1 MVEKRPTKTS
11 WARAVENMLAVILI
25 LIFPL
30 AFGEAS
36 PGSAWLVAAG
46 GLIAA
51 LAGGFEGWAI
61 VAGIAVIVLFG
72 AGFLAIRD
80 GARRRALETNTVVYA
95 PDNTDQLFD
104 VDPNTGERT
113 PHRE

>member
-1 MVEKRPTKTS
+1 MVENRPTKTS

-25 LIFPL
+25 FAGI
-30 AFGEAS
+30 A
-36 PGSAWLVAAG
+36 AAG

-61 VAGIAVIVLFG
+61 VAGISVIVLFG
-72 AGFLAIRD
+72 AGFFAIRD

>member
-1 MVEKRPTKTS
+1 MVEKRPPVS
-11 WARAVENMLAVILI
+11 SMSRAVVNMLAVLM
-25 LIFPL
+25 IF
-30 AFGEAS
+30 AGIA
-36 PGSAWLVAAG
+36 AAG

-61 VAGIAVIVLFG
+61 VAGIAVIALFTG
-72 AGFLAIRD
+72 GFFAVRE
-80 GARRRALETNTVVYA
+80 GARRRALESSQVVYA

-104 VDPNTGERT
+104 VDPTTGERT

>member
-25 LIFPL
+25 FAGI
-30 AFGEAS
+30 A
-36 PGSAWLVAAG
+36 AAG

>member
-11 WARAVENMLAVILI
+11 WARAVENMLAVV
-25 LIFPL
+25 LIF
-30 AFGEAS
+30 AGIA
-36 PGSAWLVAAG
+36 AAG

-61 VAGIAVIVLFG
+61 IAGIAVIVLF
-72 AGFLAIRD
+72 AGGFFAVRD
-80 GARRRALETNTVVYA
+80 GARRRALESNTVVYA

>member
-1 MVEKRPTKTS
+1 MVEKRPSTS
-11 WARAVENMLAVILI
+11 SLSRAVVNMLAVLM
-25 LIFPL
+25 IF
-30 AFGEAS
+30 AGIA
-36 PGSAWLVAAG
+36 AAG

-61 VAGIAVIVLFG
+61 VAAIAVIVLFTG
-72 AGFLAIRD
+72 GFLAVRD
-80 GARRRALETNTVVYA
+80 GFRRRARESNAEVYA

-113 PHRE
+113 PHRD

>member
-1 MVEKRPTKTS
+1 MVEKRPSKTS

-25 LIFPL
+25 FAGI
-30 AFGEAS
+30 AS
-36 PGSAWLVAAG
+36 AG

-51 LAGGFEGWAI
+51 LAGGFEGLAI
-61 VAGIAVIVLFG
+61 VAGITVVVLF
-72 AGFLAIRD
+72 AAAFFAVRD
-80 GARRRALETNTVVYA
+80 GARRRAREVDTVVYS

>member
-25 LIFPL
+25 FAGI
-30 AFGEAS
+30 A
-36 PGSAWLVAAG
+36 AAG

-61 VAGIAVIVLFG
+61 VAGISVIVLFG

>member
-1 MVEKRPTKTS
+1 
-11 WARAVENMLAVILI
+11 MLAIVM
-25 LIFPL
+25 IF
-30 AFGEAS
+30 AGIA
-36 PGSAWLVAAG
+36 AAG

-61 VAGIAVIVLFG
+61 VAAVAVIALFAG
-72 AGFLAIRD
+72 GFLAVRE
-80 GARRRALETNTVVYA
+80 GARRRALESNTVVYA